1 MYDYN
6 FFPRFYRCIE
16 AKKRFLSIL
25 GQKSEKGKE
34 TGMEK
39 KQHPSYGMIRFARSS
54 IGGSGTALFGS
65 SIMHNNVIRLSISKG
80 MLERVLSAMK
90 KIILI
95 IITVVTMLGISAC
108 GDKQSNQ
115 STVTDDYRYSSY
127 TYDDNAPQY
136 YMAGSA
142 AASETGYYYID
153 GAPVINNSNM
163 YIYYYDMI
171 KDMTIP
177 LCSKVDCDHRTD
189 ECEAYISQNIC
200 VGSKIWYHNERLY
213 MIEKT
218 EEKDILVSYD
228 KTMRDKKEEKTLSIN
243 GLSVNKNSKNACIT
257 NGKLYYELS
266 GDNSLFICAV
276 SLNSDEQAYVV
287 KEYVSEYNYYER
299 VSLYPIEDKIYV
311 NWLSGVSADKSLY
324 YIEQID
330 ISTDKVSRLCDM
342 NEKYPEI
349 SSTIINWNSET
360 YFDKD
365 GNLYFT
371 CVDKDNYMVK
381 KLNISTGDIKD
392 LYVQELQH
400 EKDYGYVHLK
410 NYDGNYIYIYK
421 GVNLMALSGKPLDE
435 QFKKYD
441 NYIYILDTDGNIKDT
456 VILNNTD
463 EKVSGNISAEFYG
476 GDERCLL
483 IGFSTHDIK
492 GLELSEEE
500 QNLRIKLEDEVF
512 KNKKGFV
519 DVNVSAILDKSQI
532 GSGNITLEPVTPE

>member
-1 MYDYN
+1 
-6 FFPRFYRCIE
+6 
-16 AKKRFLSIL
+16 
-25 GQKSEKGKE
+25 
-34 TGMEK
+34 
-39 KQHPSYGMIRFARSS
+39 
-54 IGGSGTALFGS
+54 
-65 SIMHNNVIRLSISKG
+65 
-80 MLERVLSAMK
+80 MK

-200 VGSKIWYHNERLY
+200 VGSKIWYHNQRLY
-213 MIEKT
+213 VIERT
-218 EEKDILVSYD
+218 TEKDILVSYD

>member
-1 MYDYN
+1 
-6 FFPRFYRCIE
+6 
-16 AKKRFLSIL
+16 
-25 GQKSEKGKE
+25 
-34 TGMEK
+34 
-39 KQHPSYGMIRFARSS
+39 
-54 IGGSGTALFGS
+54 
-65 SIMHNNVIRLSISKG
+65 
-80 MLERVLSAMK
+80 MK

-441 NYIYILDTDGNIKDT
+441 NYIYILDTDGNVKDT
-456 VILNNTD
+456 VTLNGTD
-463 EKVSGNISAEFYG
+463 DTAGGNIPGEFYG
-476 GDERCLL
+476 GDDRCLL
-483 IGFSTHDIK
+483 IVFSTYGIK
-492 GLELSEEE
+492 GLELSEEKTA
-500 QNLRIKLEDEVF
+500 LRTELIEEGR
-512 KNKKGFV
+512 KNKNGGPV
-519 DVNVSAILDKSQI
+519 ISISAILDKSQI
-532 GSGNITLEPVTPE
+532 GSGAITLEQITPE

>member
-1 MYDYN
+1 
-6 FFPRFYRCIE
+6 
-16 AKKRFLSIL
+16 
-25 GQKSEKGKE
+25 
-34 TGMEK
+34 
-39 KQHPSYGMIRFARSS
+39 
-54 IGGSGTALFGS
+54 
-65 SIMHNNVIRLSISKG
+65 
-80 MLERVLSAMK
+80 MK

-115 STVTDDYRYSSY
+115 STLTDDYRYSSY

>member
-1 MYDYN
+1 
-6 FFPRFYRCIE
+6 
-16 AKKRFLSIL
+16 
-25 GQKSEKGKE
+25 
-34 TGMEK
+34 
-39 KQHPSYGMIRFARSS
+39 
-54 IGGSGTALFGS
+54 
-65 SIMHNNVIRLSISKG
+65 
-80 MLERVLSAMK
+80 MK

-200 VGSKIWYHNERLY
+200 VGSKIWYHNQRLY

-421 GVNLMALSGKPLDE
+421 GVNLMALSGKLLDE

>member
-1 MYDYN
+1 
-6 FFPRFYRCIE
+6 
-16 AKKRFLSIL
+16 
-25 GQKSEKGKE
+25 
-34 TGMEK
+34 
-39 KQHPSYGMIRFARSS
+39 
-54 IGGSGTALFGS
+54 
-65 SIMHNNVIRLSISKG
+65 
-80 MLERVLSAMK
+80 
-90 KIILI
+90 
-95 IITVVTMLGISAC
+95 MLGISAC

-441 NYIYILDTDGNIKDT
+441 NYIYILDTDGNVKDT
-456 VILNNTD
+456 VTLNGTD
-463 EKVSGNISAEFYG
+463 DTAGGNIPGEFYG
-476 GDERCLL
+476 GDDRCLL
-483 IGFSTHDIK
+483 IVFSKYDIK
-492 GLELSEEE
+492 GLELSEEKTA
-500 QNLRIKLEDEVF
+500 LRAELIEEAR
-512 KNKKGFV
+512 KNKKGSPV
-519 DVNVSAILDKSQI
+519 VSISAILDKSQI
-532 GSGNITLEPVTPE
+532 GSGAITLEQITPE

>member
-1 MYDYN
+1 
-6 FFPRFYRCIE
+6 
-16 AKKRFLSIL
+16 
-25 GQKSEKGKE
+25 
-34 TGMEK
+34 
-39 KQHPSYGMIRFARSS
+39 
-54 IGGSGTALFGS
+54 
-65 SIMHNNVIRLSISKG
+65 
-80 MLERVLSAMK
+80 MK

-500 QNLRIKLEDEVF
+500 QKSPTGQGMNLIKLEDEVF

>member
-1 MYDYN
+1 
-6 FFPRFYRCIE
+6 
-16 AKKRFLSIL
+16 
-25 GQKSEKGKE
+25 
-34 TGMEK
+34 
-39 KQHPSYGMIRFARSS
+39 
-54 IGGSGTALFGS
+54 
-65 SIMHNNVIRLSISKG
+65 
-80 MLERVLSAMK
+80 MK

-441 NYIYILDTDGNIKDT
+441 NYIYISDTDGNIKDT

>member
-1 MYDYN
+1 
-6 FFPRFYRCIE
+6 
-16 AKKRFLSIL
+16 
-25 GQKSEKGKE
+25 
-34 TGMEK
+34 
-39 KQHPSYGMIRFARSS
+39 
-54 IGGSGTALFGS
+54 
-65 SIMHNNVIRLSISKG
+65 
-80 MLERVLSAMK
+80 MK

-95 IITVVTMLGISAC
+95 IMAVVTMLGISAC

-200 VGSKIWYHNERLY
+200 VGSKIWYHNQRLY

-311 NWLSGVSADKSLY
+311 NLLSGVSADKSLY

-512 KNKKGFV
+512 KNKKGV
-519 DVNVSAILDKSQI
+519 VNVNVSAILDKSQI

>member
-1 MYDYN
+1 
-6 FFPRFYRCIE
+6 
-16 AKKRFLSIL
+16 
-25 GQKSEKGKE
+25 
-34 TGMEK
+34 
-39 KQHPSYGMIRFARSS
+39 
-54 IGGSGTALFGS
+54 
-65 SIMHNNVIRLSISKG
+65 
-80 MLERVLSAMK
+80 MK

-456 VILNNTD
+456 VILNNAD

>member
-1 MYDYN
+1 
-6 FFPRFYRCIE
+6 
-16 AKKRFLSIL
+16 
-25 GQKSEKGKE
+25 
-34 TGMEK
+34 
-39 KQHPSYGMIRFARSS
+39 
-54 IGGSGTALFGS
+54 
-65 SIMHNNVIRLSISKG
+65 
-80 MLERVLSAMK
+80 MK

-189 ECEAYISQNIC
+189 ECEAYISQNSC

>member
-1 MYDYN
+1 
-6 FFPRFYRCIE
+6 
-16 AKKRFLSIL
+16 
-25 GQKSEKGKE
+25 
-34 TGMEK
+34 
-39 KQHPSYGMIRFARSS
+39 
-54 IGGSGTALFGS
+54 
-65 SIMHNNVIRLSISKG
+65 
-80 MLERVLSAMK
+80 MK

-95 IITVVTMLGISAC
+95 IITVVTMLGISAF

>member
-1 MYDYN
+1 M
-6 FFPRFYRCIE
+6 
-16 AKKRFLSIL
+16 A
-25 GQKSEKGKE
+25 
-34 TGMEK
+34 
-39 KQHPSYGMIRFARSS
+39 
-54 IGGSGTALFGS
+54 
-65 SIMHNNVIRLSISKG
+65 
-80 MLERVLSAMK
+80 
-90 KIILI
+90 
-95 IITVVTMLGISAC
+95 VVTMLGISAC

-136 YMAGSA
+136 YMAGSE

-200 VGSKIWYHNERLY
+200 VGSKIWYHNQRLY

>member
-1 MYDYN
+1 M
-6 FFPRFYRCIE
+6 
-16 AKKRFLSIL
+16 A
-25 GQKSEKGKE
+25 
-34 TGMEK
+34 
-39 KQHPSYGMIRFARSS
+39 
-54 IGGSGTALFGS
+54 
-65 SIMHNNVIRLSISKG
+65 
-80 MLERVLSAMK
+80 
-90 KIILI
+90 
-95 IITVVTMLGISAC
+95 VVTMLGISAC

-200 VGSKIWYHNERLY
+200 VGSKIWYHNQRLY

-287 KEYVSEYNYYER
+287 KEYVSEYNCYER

-330 ISTDKVSRLCDM
+330 ISTDNVSRLCDM

-381 KLNISTGDIKD
+381 KLNVSTGDIKD

-463 EKVSGNISAEFYG
+463 EKASGNISAEFYG

-483 IGFSTHDIK
+483 IGFSKHDIK

>member
-1 MYDYN
+1 
-6 FFPRFYRCIE
+6 
-16 AKKRFLSIL
+16 
-25 GQKSEKGKE
+25 
-34 TGMEK
+34 
-39 KQHPSYGMIRFARSS
+39 
-54 IGGSGTALFGS
+54 
-65 SIMHNNVIRLSISKG
+65 
-80 MLERVLSAMK
+80 MK

-276 SLNSDEQAYVV
+276 SLNSDEQAYVI

>member
-1 MYDYN
+1 
-6 FFPRFYRCIE
+6 
-16 AKKRFLSIL
+16 
-25 GQKSEKGKE
+25 
-34 TGMEK
+34 
-39 KQHPSYGMIRFARSS
+39 
-54 IGGSGTALFGS
+54 
-65 SIMHNNVIRLSISKG
+65 
-80 MLERVLSAMK
+80 MK

-218 EEKDILVSYD
+218 EEKDILVSY
-228 KTMRDKKEEKTLSIN
+228 DKKEEKTLSIN

>member
-1 MYDYN
+1 
-6 FFPRFYRCIE
+6 
-16 AKKRFLSIL
+16 
-25 GQKSEKGKE
+25 
-34 TGMEK
+34 
-39 KQHPSYGMIRFARSS
+39 
-54 IGGSGTALFGS
+54 
-65 SIMHNNVIRLSISKG
+65 
-80 MLERVLSAMK
+80 MK

-95 IITVVTMLGISAC
+95 IITVVTMLGIPAC

-213 MIEKT
+213 IIEKT

-381 KLNISTGDIKD
+381 KLNISTVDIKD

>member
-1 MYDYN
+1 
-6 FFPRFYRCIE
+6 
-16 AKKRFLSIL
+16 
-25 GQKSEKGKE
+25 
-34 TGMEK
+34 
-39 KQHPSYGMIRFARSS
+39 
-54 IGGSGTALFGS
+54 
-65 SIMHNNVIRLSISKG
+65 
-80 MLERVLSAMK
+80 MK

-200 VGSKIWYHNERLY
+200 VGSKIWYHNQRLY

-483 IGFSTHDIK
+483 IGFSKHDIK

>member
-1 MYDYN
+1 
-6 FFPRFYRCIE
+6 
-16 AKKRFLSIL
+16 
-25 GQKSEKGKE
+25 
-34 TGMEK
+34 
-39 KQHPSYGMIRFARSS
+39 
-54 IGGSGTALFGS
+54 
-65 SIMHNNVIRLSISKG
+65 
-80 MLERVLSAMK
+80 MK

-163 YIYYYDMI
+163 YIYYYDLI

>member
-1 MYDYN
+1 
-6 FFPRFYRCIE
+6 
-16 AKKRFLSIL
+16 
-25 GQKSEKGKE
+25 
-34 TGMEK
+34 
-39 KQHPSYGMIRFARSS
+39 
-54 IGGSGTALFGS
+54 
-65 SIMHNNVIRLSISKG
+65 
-80 MLERVLSAMK
+80 MK

-153 GAPVINNSNM
+153 GAQVINNSNM

>member
-1 MYDYN
+1 
-6 FFPRFYRCIE
+6 
-16 AKKRFLSIL
+16 
-25 GQKSEKGKE
+25 
-34 TGMEK
+34 
-39 KQHPSYGMIRFARSS
+39 
-54 IGGSGTALFGS
+54 
-65 SIMHNNVIRLSISKG
+65 
-80 MLERVLSAMK
+80 MK

-136 YMAGSA
+136 YMAGCA

-200 VGSKIWYHNERLY
+200 VGSKIWYHNQRLY

-299 VSLYPIEDKIYV
+299 ISLYPIEDKIYV

-421 GVNLMALSGKPLDE
+421 GVNMMALSGKPLDE

-483 IGFSTHDIK
+483 IGFSKHDIK

-532 GSGNITLEPVTPE
+532 GSGNITLKPVTPE

>member
-1 MYDYN
+1 
-6 FFPRFYRCIE
+6 
-16 AKKRFLSIL
+16 
-25 GQKSEKGKE
+25 
-34 TGMEK
+34 
-39 KQHPSYGMIRFARSS
+39 
-54 IGGSGTALFGS
+54 
-65 SIMHNNVIRLSISKG
+65 
-80 MLERVLSAMK
+80 MK

-228 KTMRDKKEEKTLSIN
+228 KTMRDKKEEKTVSIN

>member
-1 MYDYN
+1 
-6 FFPRFYRCIE
+6 
-16 AKKRFLSIL
+16 
-25 GQKSEKGKE
+25 
-34 TGMEK
+34 
-39 KQHPSYGMIRFARSS
+39 
-54 IGGSGTALFGS
+54 
-65 SIMHNNVIRLSISKG
+65 
-80 MLERVLSAMK
+80 MK
-90 KIILI
+90 KKILI
-95 IITVVTMLGISAC
+95 IMAVVTMLGISAC

>member
-1 MYDYN
+1 
-6 FFPRFYRCIE
+6 
-16 AKKRFLSIL
+16 
-25 GQKSEKGKE
+25 
-34 TGMEK
+34 
-39 KQHPSYGMIRFARSS
+39 
-54 IGGSGTALFGS
+54 
-65 SIMHNNVIRLSISKG
+65 
-80 MLERVLSAMK
+80 MK

-532 GSGNITLEPVTPE
+532 GSGNIMLEPVTPE

>member
-1 MYDYN
+1 
-6 FFPRFYRCIE
+6 
-16 AKKRFLSIL
+16 
-25 GQKSEKGKE
+25 
-34 TGMEK
+34 
-39 KQHPSYGMIRFARSS
+39 
-54 IGGSGTALFGS
+54 
-65 SIMHNNVIRLSISKG
+65 
-80 MLERVLSAMK
+80 MK

-142 AASETGYYYID
+142 ATSETGYYYID

>member
-1 MYDYN
+1 
-6 FFPRFYRCIE
+6 
-16 AKKRFLSIL
+16 
-25 GQKSEKGKE
+25 
-34 TGMEK
+34 
-39 KQHPSYGMIRFARSS
+39 
-54 IGGSGTALFGS
+54 
-65 SIMHNNVIRLSISKG
+65 
-80 MLERVLSAMK
+80 MK

-266 GDNSLFICAV
+266 GDNSLFICSV

>member
-1 MYDYN
+1 
-6 FFPRFYRCIE
+6 
-16 AKKRFLSIL
+16 
-25 GQKSEKGKE
+25 
-34 TGMEK
+34 
-39 KQHPSYGMIRFARSS
+39 
-54 IGGSGTALFGS
+54 
-65 SIMHNNVIRLSISKG
+65 
-80 MLERVLSAMK
+80 MK

-276 SLNSDEQAYVV
+276 SLNSDEQACVV

>member
-1 MYDYN
+1 
-6 FFPRFYRCIE
+6 
-16 AKKRFLSIL
+16 
-25 GQKSEKGKE
+25 
-34 TGMEK
+34 
-39 KQHPSYGMIRFARSS
+39 
-54 IGGSGTALFGS
+54 
-65 SIMHNNVIRLSISKG
+65 
-80 MLERVLSAMK
+80 MK

-381 KLNISTGDIKD
+381 KLNKSTGDIKD

>member
-1 MYDYN
+1 
-6 FFPRFYRCIE
+6 
-16 AKKRFLSIL
+16 
-25 GQKSEKGKE
+25 
-34 TGMEK
+34 
-39 KQHPSYGMIRFARSS
+39 
-54 IGGSGTALFGS
+54 
-65 SIMHNNVIRLSISKG
+65 
-80 MLERVLSAMK
+80 
-90 KIILI
+90 
-95 IITVVTMLGISAC
+95 MLGISAC

-177 LCSKVDCDHRTD
+177 LCSKVDCGHRTD

-421 GVNLMALSGKPLDE
+421 G
-435 QFKKYD
+435 
-441 NYIYILDTDGNIKDT
+441 
-456 VILNNTD
+456 
-463 EKVSGNISAEFYG
+463 
-476 GDERCLL
+476 C
-483 IGFSTHDIK
+483 
-492 GLELSEEE
+492 
-500 QNLRIKLEDEVF
+500 
-512 KNKKGFV
+512 
-519 DVNVSAILDKSQI
+519 
-532 GSGNITLEPVTPE
+532 

>member
-1 MYDYN
+1 
-6 FFPRFYRCIE
+6 
-16 AKKRFLSIL
+16 
-25 GQKSEKGKE
+25 
-34 TGMEK
+34 
-39 KQHPSYGMIRFARSS
+39 
-54 IGGSGTALFGS
+54 
-65 SIMHNNVIRLSISKG
+65 
-80 MLERVLSAMK
+80 MK

-189 ECEAYISQNIC
+189 ECEADISQNIC

>member
-1 MYDYN
+1 
-6 FFPRFYRCIE
+6 
-16 AKKRFLSIL
+16 
-25 GQKSEKGKE
+25 
-34 TGMEK
+34 
-39 KQHPSYGMIRFARSS
+39 
-54 IGGSGTALFGS
+54 
-65 SIMHNNVIRLSISKG
+65 
-80 MLERVLSAMK
+80 MK
-90 KIILI
+90 KIILR

>member
-1 MYDYN
+1 
-6 FFPRFYRCIE
+6 
-16 AKKRFLSIL
+16 
-25 GQKSEKGKE
+25 
-34 TGMEK
+34 
-39 KQHPSYGMIRFARSS
+39 
-54 IGGSGTALFGS
+54 
-65 SIMHNNVIRLSISKG
+65 
-80 MLERVLSAMK
+80 MK

-463 EKVSGNISAEFYG
+463 EKVSGNISVEFYG

>member
-1 MYDYN
+1 
-6 FFPRFYRCIE
+6 
-16 AKKRFLSIL
+16 
-25 GQKSEKGKE
+25 
-34 TGMEK
+34 
-39 KQHPSYGMIRFARSS
+39 
-54 IGGSGTALFGS
+54 
-65 SIMHNNVIRLSISKG
+65 
-80 MLERVLSAMK
+80 MK

-371 CVDKDNYMVK
+371 CVDKDNYMVI
-381 KLNISTGDIKD
+381 KLNISTGEIKD

-410 NYDGNYIYIYK
+410 NYDGNYIYKYK
-421 GVNLMALSGKPLDE
+421 VVNLMALSGKPLDE

>member
-1 MYDYN
+1 
-6 FFPRFYRCIE
+6 
-16 AKKRFLSIL
+16 
-25 GQKSEKGKE
+25 
-34 TGMEK
+34 
-39 KQHPSYGMIRFARSS
+39 
-54 IGGSGTALFGS
+54 
-65 SIMHNNVIRLSISKG
+65 
-80 MLERVLSAMK
+80 MK

-311 NWLSGVSADKSLY
+311 NWLSGVSADKSLN

>member
-1 MYDYN
+1 
-6 FFPRFYRCIE
+6 
-16 AKKRFLSIL
+16 
-25 GQKSEKGKE
+25 
-34 TGMEK
+34 
-39 KQHPSYGMIRFARSS
+39 
-54 IGGSGTALFGS
+54 
-65 SIMHNNVIRLSISKG
+65 
-80 MLERVLSAMK
+80 MK

-136 YMAGSA
+136 YMAGYA

-200 VGSKIWYHNERLY
+200 VGSKIWYHNQRLY

-330 ISTDKVSRLCDM
+330 ISTDNVSRLCDM

-381 KLNISTGDIKD
+381 KLNVSTGDIKD

-463 EKVSGNISAEFYG
+463 EKASGNISAEFYG

-483 IGFSTHDIK
+483 IGFSKHDIK

-512 KNKKGFV
+512 KNKKGV
-519 DVNVSAILDKSQI
+519 VNVNVSAILDKSQI

>member
-1 MYDYN
+1 
-6 FFPRFYRCIE
+6 
-16 AKKRFLSIL
+16 
-25 GQKSEKGKE
+25 
-34 TGMEK
+34 
-39 KQHPSYGMIRFARSS
+39 
-54 IGGSGTALFGS
+54 
-65 SIMHNNVIRLSISKG
+65 
-80 MLERVLSAMK
+80 MK

-476 GDERCLL
+476 GDEQCLL

>member
-1 MYDYN
+1 
-6 FFPRFYRCIE
+6 
-16 AKKRFLSIL
+16 
-25 GQKSEKGKE
+25 
-34 TGMEK
+34 
-39 KQHPSYGMIRFARSS
+39 
-54 IGGSGTALFGS
+54 
-65 SIMHNNVIRLSISKG
+65 
-80 MLERVLSAMK
+80 MK

-127 TYDDNAPQY
+127 TYDDKAPQY
-136 YMAGSA
+136 YMAGCA

>member
-1 MYDYN
+1 
-6 FFPRFYRCIE
+6 
-16 AKKRFLSIL
+16 
-25 GQKSEKGKE
+25 
-34 TGMEK
+34 
-39 KQHPSYGMIRFARSS
+39 
-54 IGGSGTALFGS
+54 
-65 SIMHNNVIRLSISKG
+65 
-80 MLERVLSAMK
+80 MK

-228 KTMRDKKEEKTLSIN
+228 KTMRDKKEEKALSIN

>member
-1 MYDYN
+1 
-6 FFPRFYRCIE
+6 
-16 AKKRFLSIL
+16 
-25 GQKSEKGKE
+25 
-34 TGMEK
+34 
-39 KQHPSYGMIRFARSS
+39 
-54 IGGSGTALFGS
+54 
-65 SIMHNNVIRLSISKG
+65 
-80 MLERVLSAMK
+80 MK

-276 SLNSDEQAYVV
+276 SLDSDEQAYVV

>member
-1 MYDYN
+1 
-6 FFPRFYRCIE
+6 
-16 AKKRFLSIL
+16 
-25 GQKSEKGKE
+25 
-34 TGMEK
+34 
-39 KQHPSYGMIRFARSS
+39 
-54 IGGSGTALFGS
+54 
-65 SIMHNNVIRLSISKG
+65 
-80 MLERVLSAMK
+80 MK

-153 GAPVINNSNM
+153 GAQVINNSNM

-421 GVNLMALSGKPLDE
+421 GVNMMALSGKPLDE

-483 IGFSTHDIK
+483 IGFSKHDIK

>member
-1 MYDYN
+1 
-6 FFPRFYRCIE
+6 
-16 AKKRFLSIL
+16 
-25 GQKSEKGKE
+25 
-34 TGMEK
+34 
-39 KQHPSYGMIRFARSS
+39 
-54 IGGSGTALFGS
+54 
-65 SIMHNNVIRLSISKG
+65 
-80 MLERVLSAMK
+80 MK

-421 GVNLMALSGKPLDE
+421 GVNLMALSGKTLDE